1 MHKQPHKR
9 AFYVLAGCIAALAL
23 CVAASLFLLTPAPK
37 AQDVTI
43 PGTRGDIY
51 ATVQLPGKLA
61 RGEELPLVV
70 LCHGFTGSRSGDG
83 HFAPLAADLAA
94 QGIATVRLDFPGC
107 GNSTEPFTA
116 YTLSNMTDDVESAI
130 TYMQQTYGT
139 GRTALVGHSMG
150 GRLAS
155 LYPQRRGGITAL
167 ALWSPA
173 NGAGLRGDLKAVWRT
188 VLLDE
193 EARGAASLQSAT
205 HGKVREPL
213 VRVLQWLR
221 TFGVRDL
228 EQLVGLGHLGADEA
242 KALIRDA
249 LQRFELERAR

>member
-1 MHKQPHKR
+1 MHKQTHKR
-9 AFYVLAGCIAALAL
+9 AFYTLAGCIAALAL

-173 NGAGLRGDLKAVWRT
+173 NGAGLRGMEFLNIDDFPPWKRWPLRPRRA
-188 VLLDE
+188 
-193 EARGAASLQSAT
+193 AASAPGASMSAERCSPKCAIPT
-205 HGKVREPL
+205 
-213 VRVLQWLR
+213 R
-221 TFGVRDL
+221 TPPCG
-228 EQLVGLGHLGADEA
+228 
-242 KALIRDA
+242 
-249 LQRFELERAR
+249 RAPCRHF